1 MSKLN
6 ELSSEL
12 ISLGARAGSFTVAVN
27 ARRRLASSGIAWGGD
42 RVVTAAHTVKRA
54 DGITV
59 FLPEGRELPARL
71 AARDPGRDL
80 ALLKVEGLEAPSVPL
95 APTVEVGQLVLA
107 VARSPVDG
115 LGTSLGILS
124 EKGGPW
130 RSFSGA
136 RFEEH
141 LQPDLRLYPGY
152 AGGPLVDAEA
162 RVIGLNTDG
171 LTRSG
176 ALTIAAGA
184 IAALLEGW
192 QKGARIGR
200 AYLGL
205 AMHPVQLPQ
214 KFHAPGGVIVLHVEP
229 EGPGDRAGLLQ
240 GDILVSFDG
249 QPLSGLDALLA
260 HLADHVP
267 GDRVTLG
274 VVRAGARVEDLVVE
288 TGQRPE
294 VQDEC

>member
-1 MSKLN
+1 MSKLHEFSR
-6 ELSSEL
+6 ELT
-12 ISLGARAGSFTVAVN
+12 SLVAQAGAFTVAVN

-42 RVVTAAHTVKRA
+42 LVLTAAHTVKRA

-59 FLPEGRELPARL
+59 FLPDGRELPARL
-71 AARDPGRDL
+71 AGHDAGRDL
-80 ALLKVEGLEAPSVPL
+80 ALLQVEGLDAPAVEL
-95 APTVEVGQLVLA
+95 APAVEVGQLVLA
-107 VARSPVDG
+107 VARSPVDR

-130 RSFSGA
+130 RTFSGA

-152 AGGPLVDAEA
+152 AGGPLVDVEG
-162 RVIGLNTDG
+162 RVIGLNTDA

-176 ALTIAAGA
+176 VLTIAAGT

-192 QKGARIGR
+192 QKGTRIGR

-205 AMHPVQLPQ
+205 AMHTVQVSQ
-214 KFHAPGGVIVLHVEP
+214 APGGVIVLYVES

-240 GDILVSFDG
+240 GDVLVRFDG
-249 QPLSGLDALLA
+249 EEISGVDDLLVR
-260 HLADHVP
+260 LADRSP
-267 GDRVTLG
+267 GDQVVLG
-274 VVRAGARVEDLVVE
+274 VRRAGARIEDVTVE
-288 TGQRPE
+288 TGRRPE
-294 VQDEC
+294 VREEC